1 MDPITLIV
9 TALAAGAAAGLQ
21 SAAPK
26 VITDAYEG
34 IKALIK
40 RKYGHVGL
48 ETLEA
53 NPASGNRKSVV
64 KEELEKTDAGQDDE
78 LLRQAQAVLQ
88 AIKQYAPETA
98 AAAGV
103 SMEDIEVGASLRI
116 SDITASGSGVNI
128 RNARVAQDIE
138 IRGVRAGDPDSKA

>member
-40 RKYGHVGL
+40 RKYGQVDL
-48 ETLEA
+48 KTLESS
-53 NPASGNRKSVV
+53 PASSNGKSLV
-64 KEELEKTDAGQDDE
+64 KEELEKTDAGQDAE

-88 AIKQYAPETA
+88 AIRQHAPDTA

-103 SMEDIEVGASLRI
+103 SIEDLEVGASLRI
-116 SDITASGSGVNI
+116 SDIVGGGPGVIIKRTKVDGDVTITNVRGGDAGS
-128 RNARVAQDIE
+128 
-138 IRGVRAGDPDSKA
+138 KT

>member
-34 IKALIK
+34 IKAIIK
-40 RKYGHVGL
+40 RKYGQVDL
-48 ETLEA
+48 KTLESS
-53 NPASGNRKSVV
+53 PASSNRKGVV
-64 KEELEKTDAGQDDE
+64 KEELEKTDAGQDEE

-88 AIKQYAPETA
+88 AVKQHAPETA

-103 SMEDIEVGASLRI
+103 SIEDLEVGASLRI
-116 SDITASGSGVNI
+116 SDIVASGAGVSI
-128 RNARVAQDIE
+128 KNARVGEDVE
-138 IRGVRAGDPDSKA
+138 IRNVRAGDAGSKT